1 MTRAGSADQSPT
13 MDDVAAEAERLIE
26 RVAPGLKRVTKWGMP
41 WFAGRDLVVLVGA
54 FSKHVG
60 VEFWRGSTLPDPDGL
75 LEGTGKNLRHVKLR
89 TLDEAGAPA
98 LGRLIRRAVAIDRR
112 EPPRAR

>member
-1 MTRAGSADQSPT
+1 MPEIEA
-13 MDDVAAEAERLIE
+13 AAEAMIAAT
-26 RVAPGLKRVTKWGMP
+26 APELKRVTKWGMP

-60 VEFWRGSTLPDPDGL
+60 VEFWRGTRIPDPDDL

-89 TLDEAGAPA
+89 TLADARSPKLA
-98 LGRLIRRAVAIDRR
+98 RLVRRAVALDRR
-112 EPPRAR
+112 EPPRTR